1 MSRDTDSAEKSNYA
15 PGKVINTAYGPV
27 QGFVEDG
34 VHSYLGIPYGAST
47 AGDMRWRPPRP
58 TRGWK
63 ETLRCM
69 EFGPSCPQT
78 KSKFLRIGE
87 MSEDCLYLNVWTA
100 NPDPGSKMPV
110 MFWLQ
115 GGGFQTGSAG
125 VKLYNG
131 RNIAG
136 RNVVVV
142 SINYR
147 VGPLGFL
154 VHPGLSAESPEGVSG
169 NYGLLDQILALE
181 WVRDNIEAFG
191 GDASQVTLFGFSS
204 GANSIVD
211 LMVCPGAEG
220 LFSRAI
226 IESGPLWIK
235 VGLPS
240 ACVSLEEGEVS
251 GLKAEKALGFSGTGS
266 DISRMREVDP
276 AVLLE
281 VAGSD
286 GVFIKDGMLFCP
298 VADGKVIP
306 GHPMALFDE
315 DKQLDIPV
323 IIGTNLNETNLFLY
337 LIKFTREQYEM
348 LVRTVAGSYADEILE
363 MYPVETDEE
372 AGPVFGHLMTAG
384 EFTAPARFV
393 ANCMGKKSHDCFYY
407 QFTGYRSGD
416 PLKASHGAEVAYV
429 FGNLS
434 RTRCDDSDRELSRI
448 TMGYWVNFA
457 RNGNPNGGNLPVWP
471 AYDSGEEHCM
481 ILGKPVSL
489 EKRLW
494 KEICELAE
502 EIHRPLFMDA

>member
-1 MSRDTDSAEKSNYA
+1 MSKDADLAEKNNSK
-15 PGKVINTAYGPV
+15 PGKVINTAHGPV
-27 QGFVEDG
+27 RGFIEDG

-47 AGDMRWRPPRP
+47 AGEMRWRPPKP
-58 TRGWK
+58 APGWND
-63 ETLRCM
+63 TLPCV
-69 EFGPSCPQT
+69 EFGPSCPQV

-87 MSEDCLYLNVWTA
+87 MSEECLYLNVWTT
-100 NPDPGSKMPV
+100 NPGSGSRMPV

-131 RNIAG
+131 KNIARRG
-136 RNVVVV
+136 VVVV

-169 NYGLLDQILALE
+169 NYGLLDQILALK

-191 GDASQVTLFGFSS
+191 GDPSQVTLFGFSS

-211 LMVCPGAEG
+211 LMVCPRAKG

-240 ACVSLEEGEVS
+240 ACVSLEEAEES
-251 GLKAEKALGFSGTGS
+251 GLKAEKALGFSGDGG
-266 DISRMREVDP
+266 DISKMREVDHS
-276 AVLLE
+276 VLLE

-286 GVFIKDGMLFCP
+286 GVFIRDGMLFCP
-298 VADGKVIP
+298 VADGEVIP

-315 DKQLDIPV
+315 GKQIDIPV

-337 LIKFTREQYEM
+337 LIKFTKEQYEM
-348 LVRTVAGSYADEILE
+348 LVRTVTGSHADEILE
-363 MYPVETDEE
+363 MNPVETDEE
-372 AGPVFGHLMTAG
+372 AGPVFEHLMTAG

-393 ANCMGKKSHDCFYY
+393 ANCMDRKSHDSFYY
-407 QFTGYRSGD
+407 QFTGYRPGD

-434 RTRCDDSDRELSRI
+434 RARCDDSDRELSRT

-457 RNGNPNGGNLPVWP
+457 RTGNPNGDDLPVWP
-471 AYDSGEEHCM
+471 AYDSVEESCM

-494 KEICELAE
+494 KDICELSE
-502 EIHRPLFMDA
+502 EIHRPLFLDA

>member
-1 MSRDTDSAEKSNYA
+1 MNGGSESRSDKCI
-15 PGKVINTAYGPV
+15 KKGPV
-27 QGFVEDG
+27 VKTSAGSIQGFIEDK
-34 VHSYLGIPYGAST
+34 VHSFLGVPFGAST
-47 AGDMRWRPPRP
+47 AGENRWRPPQP
-58 TRGWK
+58 ANGWTD
-63 ETLRCM
+63 TLECM

-78 KSKFLRIGE
+78 KSKFLRIGAV
-87 MSEDCLYLNVWTA
+87 SEDCLHLNIWTA
-100 NPDPGSKMPV
+100 NPDPGAEMPV

-131 RNIAG
+131 KNLAK
-136 RNVVVV
+136 NDVVVV

-154 VHPGLSAESPEGVSG
+154 VHPGLSAESPDGVSG

-181 WVRDNIEAFG
+181 WVQENIEAFG
-191 GDASQVTLFGFSS
+191 GDPRRVTLFGFSS

-211 LMVCPGAEG
+211 LMVCPKAEG

-226 IESGPLWIK
+226 LESGPLWIK

-240 ACVSLEEGEVS
+240 ACVSLEEGEQS
-251 GLKAEKALGFSGTGS
+251 GLKVEKALGFSGTGT

-276 AVLLE
+276 GDLLE

-298 VADGKVIP
+298 VADGKTIP
-306 GHPMALFDE
+306 GHPMALFAE
-315 DKQLDIPV
+315 GKQSDIPV
-323 IIGTNLNETNLFLY
+323 IIGSNLNETNLFLY

-348 LVRTVAGSYADEILE
+348 LVRTVTGSYADEILK
-363 MYPVETDEE
+363 MYPVATDEE
-372 AGPVFGHLMTAG
+372 AGLVFGHLMTAG

-393 ANCMGKKSHDCFYY
+393 VNRMVEKSSDSFYY
-407 QFTGYRSGD
+407 QFTGYRPGD

-434 RTRCDDSDRELSRI
+434 RSRCDDSDRELSRI

-457 RNGNPNGGNLPVWP
+457 RDGNPNCDNLPEWP
-471 AYDSGEEHCM
+471 AYDPDEEPCM

-489 EKRLW
+489 EKQLW
-494 KEICELAE
+494 KDLCELSE
-502 EIHRPLFMDA
+502 EIHKPLFLNT